1 MRGATQS
8 AEFRLPRRRLA
19 ERLAQAGVR
28 DDRVLAAVEAVPRH
42 RLVPPE
48 LRTRAYQDASLP
60 IGDGQTISAPSMVAV
75 MSQALEL
82 SGDEMVLEVGTGSGY
97 QAAILS
103 QLAACVI
110 SVERLPGLAARAR
123 RALDGMGIT
132 NVVVHLGDG
141 TQGRPA
147 DAPFDAIAVTA
158 GGPQV
163 PAPLLDQLGPGGRLV
178 GPFGARGAQELLRYR
193 RSATG
198 ALRCESLGSCRFVDL
213 IGTHGFDR

>member
-1 MRGATQS
+1 VRGATQS

-19 ERLAQAGVR
+19 ERLARAGVR
-28 DDRVLAAVEAVPRH
+28 DSRVLTALEAVPRH

-48 LRTRAYQDASLP
+48 LRSRAYQDASLP
-60 IGDGQTISAPSMVAV
+60 IGDGQTISAPSMVAL

-82 SGDEMVLEVGTGSGY
+82 AGDETVLEVGTGSGY

-103 QLAACVI
+103 QLAARVI

-123 RALDGMGIT
+123 RALDGLGVT

-163 PAPLLDQLGPGGRLV
+163 PAPLLEQIGPGGRLV

-193 RSATG
+193 RDATG
-198 ALRCESLGSCRFVDL
+198 ALRCESLGPCRFVDL
-213 IGTHGFDR
+213 IGTHGFAR